1 MMTKLLKKISDHKL
15 ITAVIL
21 LIIFFGGYLSYK
33 NLIKKDNKVRY
44 TLSQVERGTVV
55 VSISGSGQVSALE
68 EISIKSK
75 VSSEVSTIFVQKGEE
90 IKRGK
95 LIMKLNDADFRKAV
109 RDAEITLEA
118 SQLELEKLLE
128 PPDELSILQA
138 ENSLA
143 QAKETKQKAEDNLEK
158 SYEDGFNVVAN
169 VFLDL
174 PTIMTGLDNIL
185 FGNDFSRS
193 QWNISY
199 YTDTVKLYDEKIFQ
213 YSQDAYDHY
222 QSARKAYDQNFTY
235 YKSTSR
241 YSDNFIIDELINQTY
256 ETTKEVAESVKNAYN
271 LVQFYKDKFT
281 EHGLKPDVLADT
293 HLSLLNTYTGKT
305 NNHLLSLLSIKRAI
319 EDNKENILN
328 AERLIKEKEKSL
340 AKLKGGPDELDI
352 KAKKIII
359 QQKEDNLAMAKEN
372 LAKCYIYAPFDGLIS
387 DVKVK
392 KDDSVSPG
400 TILAT
405 LITKQKIVEVSLNEV
420 EAAKVKIGQKATLTF
435 DALPDLSINGKI
447 VEVDIVGTVNQGVT
461 SYGVKIALETD
472 DERIKAGMTVTADI
486 IVDAK
491 TNVLVLPSNAIKS
504 QAGVYYVELVE
515 VPEEKKQEFLNNRR
529 GILLPTKPK
538 RQQVQIGISNDSL
551 TEILSGLKEGDI
563 VISSTITSTN
573 QTSQRSQPFLIPG
586 IRGGI
591 R

>member
-1 MMTKLLKKISDHKL
+1 MTKLLKKISDHKL